1 LLKDPSKHNY
11 KKICGLSDSVIV
23 ELMHTSNLQIS
34 LIKGQLSQLNSQLDV
49 TVEAIEAH
57 FQSVIDEI
65 IEEVN
70 LQTEKTLRGADNR
83 RNSRQKVTSILE
95 VETEISKKRND
106 LNSQKSST
114 ERLLDKLKIL
124 RFKILINY
132 QNKSFK

>member
-1 LLKDPSKHNY
+1 MLKDPSKHNY
-11 KKICGLSDSVIV
+11 KKISGLSDSVVV

-70 LQTEKTLRGADNR
+70 LQKEKTLRGADNR

-114 ERLLDKLKIL
+114 ERLLDNLKIL

-132 QNKSFK
+132 QNKSF

>member
-1 LLKDPSKHNY
+1 
-11 KKICGLSDSVIV
+11 V

-70 LQTEKTLRGADNR
+70 LQKEKTLRGADNR
-83 RNSRQKVTSILE
+83 RNSR
-95 VETEISKKRND
+95 KK
-106 LNSQKSST
+106 
-114 ERLLDKLKIL
+114 
-124 RFKILINY
+124 
-132 QNKSFK
+132 

>member
-1 LLKDPSKHNY
+1 VIDRSLYIHEKLKYLPSSRNLSLLKYPSKHNY

-57 FQSVIDEI
+57 FQSVIDEM

-70 LQTEKTLRGADNR
+70 LQKEKTLRGAHNR
-83 RNSRQKVTSILE
+83 QNSR
-95 VETEISKKRND
+95 KK
-106 LNSQKSST
+106 
-114 ERLLDKLKIL
+114 
-124 RFKILINY
+124 
-132 QNKSFK
+132 

>member
-1 LLKDPSKHNY
+1 MLKDPSKHNY
-11 KKICGLSDSVIV
+11 KKISGLSDSVVV

-70 LQTEKTLRGADNR
+70 LQKEKTLRGADNR

-124 RFKILINY
+124 RFKI
-132 QNKSFK
+132 

>member
-1 LLKDPSKHNY
+1 MLKDPSKHNY

-70 LQTEKTLRGADNR
+70 LQKEKTLRGADNR

-132 QNKSFK
+132 QNKSF

>member
-1 LLKDPSKHNY
+1 MLKDPSKHNY

-65 IEEVN
+65 IQEVN
-70 LQTEKTLRGADNR
+70 LQKEKTLRGADNR

-124 RFKILINY
+124 RLKIFINY
-132 QNKSFK
+132 QNKSF

>member
-11 KKICGLSDSVIV
+11 KKISGLSDSVVV

-65 IEEVN
+65 IEELN
-70 LQTEKTLRGADNR
+70 LQKEKTLRGADNR
-83 RNSRQKVTSILE
+83 RNSR
-95 VETEISKKRND
+95 KK
-106 LNSQKSST
+106 
-114 ERLLDKLKIL
+114 
-124 RFKILINY
+124 
-132 QNKSFK
+132 

>member
-70 LQTEKTLRGADNR
+70 LQKEKTLRGADNR

-132 QNKSFK
+132 KNKSF

>member
-1 LLKDPSKHNY
+1 
-11 KKICGLSDSVIV
+11 
-23 ELMHTSNLQIS
+23 MHTSNLQIS
-34 LIKGQLSQLNSQLDV
+34 LIKGQLSQLNSELDV

-70 LQTEKTLRGADNR
+70 LQKEKTLRGADNR

-114 ERLLDKLKIL
+114 ERLLDKLTIL

-132 QNKSFK
+132 QNKSF